1 MENLTDYINKTN
13 SINSPLTNDNDTVKH
28 KDVNEKLLTEY
39 DLDQYVD
46 EYKNN
51 EELNYRIFLSRNY
64 RI

>member
-13 SINSPLTNDNDTVKH
+13 SMNSSLTNDNDTLEY

-39 DLDQYVD
+39 DLDQYVN

>member
-13 SINSPLTNDNDTVKH
+13 SMNSSLTNDNDTVEH
-28 KDVNEKLLTEY
+28 NDVNEKLLTEY
-39 DLDQYVD
+39 DLDQYVN

>member
-13 SINSPLTNDNDTVKH
+13 SMNSSLTNDNDTVKH
-28 KDVNEKLLTEY
+28 KDVN
-39 DLDQYVD
+39 

-64 RI
+64 II

>member
-13 SINSPLTNDNDTVKH
+13 SMNSSLTNDNDSVKH
-28 KDVNEKLLTEY
+28 KKKKEKLLTEY
-39 DLDQYVD
+39 DLDQYVN

-51 EELNYRIFLSRNY
+51 EELNYRIFMSRNY